1 MPQYSDV
8 TIVDVIISSFH
19 LDVMIDRWHARMID
33 LALIS
38 FADGFLDP
46 LHDVSLMITVA
57 AKPLADVT
65 GWRLDGDPGCKADVN
80 NTLLACQRHWR

>member
-1 MPQYSDV
+1 MPQCSDV
-8 TIVDVIISSFH
+8 TIIDVVISFFHVDV
-19 LDVMIDRWHARMID
+19 MKDRWHAGMID

-38 FADGFLDP
+38 SADGFLDP

-80 NTLLACQRHWR
+80 NTLLAFQRHWR